1 MKKWT
6 IGLGTALAA
15 GVLAAGM
22 AVSAGAAPASGGG
35 IGQEKAEQI
44 AADHAGVKKD
54 DILYIFSELDYED
67 GRKVYEVEFYTKDYR
82 EYDYEISAADGAVI
96 SCDYDAETSFWKNI
110 PDRDRTVQITEE
122 KAQEIALNHAGK
134 KAEDVRILRMK
145 LDYDDG
151 MAVYEVEFFAGEN
164 EEYDYEIS
172 AWTGEIISRDYDAES
187 RGERWAKAGAERREA
202 AAGTAALTA
211 EEAKA
216 AALKDAGL
224 KESQVEGLRVHQD
237 WDDGRVVYEGKFY
250 YHELEYEF
258 EVDGNTGRL
267 IDWDVESIYD

>member
-82 EYDYEISAADGAVI
+82 EYDYEIKADTGA
-96 SCDYDAETSFWKNI
+96 
-110 PDRDRTVQITEE
+110 
-122 KAQEIALNHAGK
+122 
-134 KAEDVRILRMK
+134 ILKREMEQ
-145 LDYDDG
+145 
-151 MAVYEVEFFAGEN
+151 A
-164 EEYDYEIS
+164 
-172 AWTGEIISRDYDAES
+172 
-187 RGERWAKAGAERREA
+187 RG
-202 AAGTAALTA
+202 L
-211 EEAKA
+211 
-216 AALKDAGL
+216 
-224 KESQVEGLRVHQD
+224 
-237 WDDGRVVYEGKFY
+237 F
-250 YHELEYEF
+250 
-258 EVDGNTGRL
+258 
-267 IDWDVESIYD
+267 